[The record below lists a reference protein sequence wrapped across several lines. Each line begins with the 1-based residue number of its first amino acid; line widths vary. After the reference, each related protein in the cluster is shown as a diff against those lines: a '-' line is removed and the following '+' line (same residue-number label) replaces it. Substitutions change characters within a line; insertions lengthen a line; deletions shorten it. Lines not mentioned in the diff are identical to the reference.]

1 MLACHRKARHSSA
14 RFRMPQSCTDRI
26 KANRAEIGFPA
37 CGWTPRSPMWCCAN
51 GNNGALLKCACVCVR
66 ACACACEV
74 FVCACAF
81 VCSNGWLLDSF
92 GFYGWQFLFV
102 CLCVC
107 FLSNRKGRT
116 LRRSTW
122 FHLVQPSPHIGCS
135 AGIGTPDEVILPTTN
150 TPRYSRFDPNRPDP
164 NPIEDKVKEHIMA
177 VSQQALA
184 SVPSRHHH
192 VADCD
197 VFKHLPRQKM
207 APGIEPG
214 TNCKCLQA
222 DARPSEL

>member
-1 MLACHRKARHSSA
+1 MILWWA
-14 RFRMPQSCTDRI
+14 
-26 KANRAEIGFPA
+26 
-37 CGWTPRSPMWCCAN
+37 
-51 GNNGALLKCACVCVR
+51 
-66 ACACACEV
+66 V
-74 FVCACAF
+74 FVC
-81 VCSNGWLLDSF
+81 
-92 GFYGWQFLFV
+92 
-102 CLCVC
+102 
-107 FLSNRKGRT
+107 LSVRFFPLEQKGRT
-116 LRRSTW
+116 LRRPTW

-197 VFKHLPRQKM
+197 VFKHSQTKQWRPESNQGPAANVYRQMLDQLSYSPARRHLLCLAKKM
-207 APGIEPG
+207 DLLCSICMLKLARAHVEGQSR
-214 TNCKCLQA
+214 NLLQG
-222 DARPSEL
+222 DSG